1 MDVRHL
7 RYFVSIADAGSFS
20 KAATQLRVAQPAL
33 SRQIRDLEREL
44 GLRLFDRAERR
55 VRLTPEGN
63 DLLRRSRDA
72 LQVVET
78 LRDRA
83 RSFESGTAGILRVG
97 ASPQVLQSVIAGFLP
112 RYRRAHPGV
121 EVELA
126 EDGAVRVLDLVER
139 GELQLAL
146 VTLPIPPTLH
156 ARVLFPANILAV
168 IPETNALARRRKIEL
183 AELATE
189 PLLFLR
195 PGFAT
200 RQIIDGAFQAAR
212 IEPRV
217 VLESGSPHCLLTF
230 AEIGHGIALVPST
243 LLLPRGRFRVAPI
256 VQGQAAL
263 GFWLAVCWHAR
274 RGLPAYGEQFVTE
287 LVHSTRRNY
296 PGRQFTRVVPRL
308 RAPNVPKAG

>member
-7 RYFVSIADAGSFS
+7 RYFVGIADAGSFS
-20 KAATQLRVAQPAL
+20 KAATLLRVTQPAL

-44 GLRLFDRAERR
+44 GLRLFDRTERR
-55 VRLTPEGN
+55 VRLTPEGH
-63 DLLRRSRDA
+63 DLVRRSRDA
-72 LQVVET
+72 LLVVGA

-83 RSFESGTAGILRVG
+83 RSLESGAAGILRVG
-97 ASPQVLQSVIAGFLP
+97 ASPQVLQSVLAGFLT
-112 RYRRAHPGV
+112 RYRRTHPGV
-121 EVELA
+121 EVQLA

-146 VTLPIPPTLH
+146 VTLPVPATLH

-168 IPETNALARRRKIEL
+168 IPQTHALARKRTVEL
-183 AELATE
+183 SDLARE
-189 PLLFLR
+189 PLLLLR

-230 AEIGHGIALVPST
+230 AEIGHGIAIVPST
-243 LLLPRGRFRVAPI
+243 VLLPGGGFRVAPI
-256 VQGQAAL
+256 VQGNTPL
-263 GFWLAVCWHAR
+263 GFWSAVCWNAR
-274 RGLPAYGEQFVTE
+274 RLLPAYGEQFVKE
-287 LVHSTRRNY
+287 LVAYTRRSH
-296 PGRQFTRVVPRL
+296 PGRQFA
-308 RAPNVPKAG
+308 RATPIRPPDIPKVG